1 MTLFIPIGGIQVVEP
16 TFTVNDNDATG
27 EEVAISSSTA
37 TTDHDEID
45 DAPPPEMLEPAGFS
59 FGKVSDVMVWR

>member
-1 MTLFIPIGGIQVVEP
+1 MEP

-59 FGKVSDVMVWR
+59 FGKVSDAMVWR